1 MKLNTLDTEQ
11 EIEKM
16 AEKLAD
22 DNGWTKLK
30 ALSMLQS
37 RYESERRL
45 EEAVRVKKIIEREE
59 SKTEETSKGFHDES

>member
-1 MKLNTLDTEQ
+1 MDSEE

-16 AEKLAD
+16 AEKLAYD
-22 DNGWTKLK
+22 QSWSKFK

-45 EEAVRVKKIIEREE
+45 EEAGIVKRIIAREQ
-59 SKTEETSKGFHDES
+59 SKAQVASNGFYDES